1 MNLNN
6 RPPSG
11 NSPQNNHAF
20 HRRVADVPTGR
31 GFAFHPNNRGRGV
44 FHGGRGVSGGRGPPP
59 PPPRGRGHGPHRG
72 ARGFFHTRGGI
83 FTGGRG
89 PPSMFD
95 PGRGNIPPPPPVP
108 RIMEHGIPPPPPPR
122 QQQPGRGIPPPPIP
136 GMSISQQAQPVYGQT
151 HMNQFHQSNPTQ
163 NNHLPQVLQQQ
174 RNTPQLHP
182 QVPPMSL
189 PVMQASQYSAPVQQS
204 AESQAPHSQVVSA
217 EASAQAPSSY
227 TQDQIDKAW
236 TEHTAPNAMKYY
248 YNGITK
254 ESTYTRPSA
263 LTRATL
269 DSSGSKWVAYT
280 DAASGKTY
288 YSDGTKTT
296 WEKPEGFQEPA
307 ALTEN
312 KDDKPPKKK
321 RKVTQQKPSRFS
333 SKAEAI
339 AAFKGLLL
347 AKDIQPTTKWNEASK
362 ACSSDS
368 RWEACEILTQGE
380 RKQALAEYQT
390 KRANE
395 LRDLERQERMRAKD
409 AFTELL
415 TEVLPNLDTFN
426 PMSSRLTEMRD
437 SLSKDDRF
445 YAVEDEKTRESLFLE
460 FCEEVRKRDERK
472 RRSRKR
478 EAKDSFFALLK
489 ERQEKGKL
497 SFASTWSS
505 FFASLDDKYKTD
517 SRFQVS
523 SAMSDS
529 DRELY
534 FSDFVIELQAE
545 EDEKRRRIRDARR
558 RAEKAQ
564 REAYR
569 DLLIKLAVDSK
580 IVPSTRWRNI
590 EDVIAN
596 ESAFKAMQD
605 QGREAPRELFQ
616 DFIDEWNDVYRR
628 DRSFLSRLLQSSSN
642 KKGTKVTAESKF
654 DDFTKEL
661 LDHAAFSPDQYSTTR
676 QILNHDD
683 PVSSARIYFNELV
696 TEAKEDMSKFS
707 RRHSRRGSV
716 KDDSSEDEGEIIED
730 GEIEDIVQI
739 KEQTD
744 IITQENTSSP
754 NVQQMANS
762 DVNDQ

>member
-6 RPPSG
+6 RPPNG
-11 NSPQNNHAF
+11 NPPQNNF
-20 HRRVADVPTGR
+20 QRNVPSGR

-44 FHGGRGVSGGRGPPP
+44 FHGGRGVPSGRGPPP
-59 PPPRGRGHGPHRG
+59 PPPRGRGHGPPRG
-72 ARGFFHTRGGI
+72 RGFFHTRGGR
-83 FTGGRG
+83 FSGGRG

-95 PGRGNIPPPPPVP
+95 PGRGNIPPPPPGP
-108 RIMEHGIPPPPPPR
+108 RMMEHGIPPPPPPR
-122 QQQPGRGIPPPPIP
+122 QQQQPGRGIPPPPMP
-136 GMSISQQAQPVYGQT
+136 GMSISQQPQPVYGQT
-151 HMNQFHQSNPTQ
+151 HMNQFHQT
-163 NNHLPQVLQQQ
+163 NNQLPQVLQQQ
-174 RNTPQLHP
+174 RNAPGLHQ
-182 QVPPMSL
+182 QVSPMPL
-189 PVMQASQYSAPVQQS
+189 PIVQASPYSAPVHPS
-204 AESQAPHSQVVSA
+204 AKPQAAHSQVVSA
-217 EASAQAPSSY
+217 EAAAQSTATPQQSY
-227 TQDQIDKAW
+227 TQEQIAKAW

-254 ESTYTRPSA
+254 ESTYNRPSA
-263 LTRATL
+263 LTRATVT
-269 DSSGSKWVAYT
+269 SSDIKWVAYT
-280 DAASGKTY
+280 DASSGKKY

-296 WEKPEGFQEPA
+296 WEKPKGFQELA
-307 ALTEN
+307 VQKANIDEE
-312 KDDKPPKKK
+312 PPKKK
-321 RKVTQQKPSRFS
+321 KKVSQQKPTQFS
-333 SKAEAI
+333 SKVEAI

-347 AKDIQPTTKWNEASK
+347 AKDIQPTTKWNEVSK

-409 AFTELL
+409 SFTGLL
-415 TEVLPNLDTFN
+415 TEVLPTIDAFN

-437 SLSKDDRF
+437 LLSKDDRF

-478 EAKDSFFALLK
+478 EAKESFFALLK
-489 ERQEKGKL
+489 EREENGEL

-505 FFASLDDKYKTD
+505 FFTALDDEGKSD

-523 SAMSDS
+523 TAMSDS

-564 REAYR
+564 CEAYQ
-569 DLLIKLAVDSK
+569 DLLTKLASDLK
-580 IVPSTRWRNI
+580 IIPSTRWRNI
-590 EDVIAN
+590 EEIVAN
-596 ESAFKAMQD
+596 ESAFKAIQD
-605 QGREAPRELFQ
+605 QGRDAPRELFQ
-616 DFIDEWNDVYRR
+616 DFIDEWNSIYRR

-642 KKGTKVTAESKF
+642 KKVTSVTAESKF

-661 LDHAAFSPDQYSTTR
+661 LDNAAFSPDQYNTTR

-683 PVSSARIYFNELV
+683 PVSSARIYFHELV
-696 TEAKEDMSKFS
+696 TEAKEATANFS

-730 GEIEDIVQI
+730 GEIEDEVQSEEQNDNI
-739 KEQTD
+739 TKEK
-744 IITQENTSSP
+744 TSS
-754 NVQQMANS
+754 S
-762 DVNDQ
+762 NDQRGQNHDINE